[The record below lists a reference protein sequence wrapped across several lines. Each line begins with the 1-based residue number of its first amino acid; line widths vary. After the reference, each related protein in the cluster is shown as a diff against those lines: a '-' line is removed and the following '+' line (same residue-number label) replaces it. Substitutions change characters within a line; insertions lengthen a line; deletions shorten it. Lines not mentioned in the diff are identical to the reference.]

1 MRQYIYQVTFVLSLL
16 LMSMP
21 GCSEETPREETAVN
35 ASANTLEKN
44 HLEPVQENENF
55 PVEPEDQLTEDD
67 CIAEAEE
74 QEHFETAFREC
85 LKRNGLDLENEDEYE
100 LEEDDSGTEP
110 DDFPE
115 E

>member
-1 MRQYIYQVTFVLSLL
+1 MRQYIYQAIFVLSLSL
-16 LMSMP
+16 LSIP
-21 GCSEETPREETAVN
+21 GCSEETPREETTVN

-44 HLEPVQENENF
+44 QVEPVQENEDI
-55 PVEPEDQLTEDD
+55 PVETEDQLTEDG

-100 LEEDDSGTEP
+100 LEEDVNTTEP